1 MNLFGTDGMRARVG
15 SYPFTHETLP
25 ILGRALAR
33 WGQEKYGPGCS
44 FLIAGDTRYSRSWI
58 HASLT
63 SGLLQYRVTVYN
75 AHIIPTPALFHI
87 MKDEPSI
94 SCGIMISASHN
105 PAEDN
110 GIKLID
116 SKAGKLSLEDE
127 ERISYLINHPDS
139 ATNYDTLGEE
149 IHFAPALRLYQDRL
163 INLFPRDLLNN
174 KTIVLDC
181 ANGATSYVVESI
193 FVTLGARTVIINNKP
208 DGYNINKNCGA
219 LHPEGLQEAVRER
232 EAYAGFAFDGDGDR
246 VIAVNSESE
255 IKDGDDIL
263 ALLLTH
269 PTWKNER
276 GAVSTIMANQSLE
289 QLITS
294 QGKQFVRTNVGDK
307 YVLEAMVQHDFALG
321 AEPSG
326 HVIIKDIIP
335 TGDGILVALKVL
347 ETMLLTGNDQM
358 LTPPKFPQVTINVP
372 IKRKRDLQESPLLEI
387 IENSRLQLNQLTTGR
402 LLVRYSGTEPLIRVM
417 VEAADHEQMKTVAH
431 ELAEKLRH
439 ELA

>member
-1 MNLFGTDGMRARVG
+1 MRARVG

-25 ILGRALAR
+25 VLGRALAR

-58 HASLT
+58 HATLT
-63 SGLLQYRVTVYN
+63 SGLLRYPVTVYN

-87 MKDEPSI
+87 MKDEPTI

-116 SKAGKLSLEDE
+116 SLTGKLSLEDE

-139 ATNYDTLGEE
+139 ISNYDALGEE
-149 IHFAPALRLYQDRL
+149 IHFAPALQLYQDRL

-181 ANGATSYVVESI
+181 ANGATSYVVERV
-193 FVTLGARTVIINNKP
+193 FMTLGARTVIINHTP

-219 LHPEGLQEAVRER
+219 LHPEGLQKAVIEHD
-232 EAYAGFAFDGDGDR
+232 AFAGFAFDGDGDR
-246 VIAVNSESE
+246 VIAVNGKGEL
-255 IKDGDDIL
+255 KDGDDIL

-269 PTWKNER
+269 PAWKNEH

-289 QLITS
+289 QLVTS
-294 QGKQFVRTNVGDK
+294 QGKQFFRTNVGDK
-307 YVLEAMVQHDFALG
+307 YVLEAMVQHNLALG

-326 HVIIKDIIP
+326 HIIIRDIIP

-347 ETMLLTGNDQM
+347 ETLILTGNELM
-358 LTPPKFPQVTINVP
+358 ATPPKFPQITINVP

-387 IENSRLQLNQLTTGR
+387 IKASTSHLNQLTTGR

-417 VEAADHEQMKTVAH
+417 VEAADQEHMKAIAQDLAH
-431 ELAEKLRH
+431 KLQQELG
-439 ELA
+439 